1 MLPEVIP
8 EVKTWRRCQSRSV
21 GRSIRQRINLKAALD
36 TRNVF
41 LNVVGQDRIEQQWIF
56 GRKQECSWE
65 TNLPYGARMH
75 VVWTRSVFSP
85 AFIRSP
91 AEWQGDEKLV

>member
-1 MLPEVIP
+1 MAALPIAFSGPFNSAKNKP
-8 EVKTWRRCQSRSV
+8 EP
-21 GRSIRQRINLKAALD
+21 AALD

-65 TNLPYGARMH
+65 TNLPYSKRMH
-75 VVWTRSVFSP
+75 VVWTRSMFSS